1 MPEPDS
7 ISVGAIL
14 DTWSNAPWTNGVK
27 SVPVKI
33 MLDLDGNEDQLLF
46 VGMWVQPKV
55 WVR

>member
-14 DTWSNAPWTNGVK
+14 DTWSNNPWTNGAK

-33 MLDLDGNEDQLLF
+33 MLNFDENEDQLLR
-46 VGMWVQPKV
+46 VGMSVQPKV